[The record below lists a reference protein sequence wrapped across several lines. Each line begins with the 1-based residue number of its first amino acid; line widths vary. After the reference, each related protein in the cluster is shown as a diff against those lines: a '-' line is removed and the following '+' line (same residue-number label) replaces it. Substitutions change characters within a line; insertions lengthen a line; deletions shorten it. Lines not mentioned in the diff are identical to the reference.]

1 MDIDDTSNAE
11 QKNENMNNNNN
22 MSDEETMEDDT
33 IDEIQLF
40 EVKSKK

>member
-22 MSDEETMEDDT
+22 LSAEETMQNDT
-33 IDEIQLF
+33 TGEIQLF
-40 EVKSKK
+40 EVKSMK